1 MAKVE
6 MDYKEH
12 VKSIDK
18 NGKYKS
24 VEIRYI
30 VFEAADEDTALT
42 AVLGVAAKELN
53 ELPLDSIEIDE
64 RCGDQTFK
72 INALYK
78 TEDTSSFGGGDDDD
92 DDEDPTISFDCG
104 GGSKHLL
111 YSLAQKKVFGDKDP
125 GGAIGWN
132 GKTGDDCEITGVDIP
147 TAQLRETYTVQMRV
161 SKLSTSYKKKVAALV
176 GKVNS
181 GTFKGWSAG
190 EVMFLGMSY
199 STPAKKAKKVTVTFN
214 FAIQPNESKVKVGG
228 KSVSKKGFEYVWAIS
243 KTVANNG
250 TPKMQVEG
258 IYVDQVCEYAS
269 FSSLGL

>member
-30 VFEAADEDTALT
+30 VFEAADEDTALS

-53 ELPLDSIEIDE
+53 DLPLDSIEIDE

-78 TEDTSSFGGGDDDD
+78 TEDISSSGGDDDD
-92 DDEDPTISFDCG
+92 EDDEEPTISFDCG

-111 YSLAQKKVFGDKDP
+111 YSLSQKKVLGDKDP

-147 TAQLRETYTVQMRV
+147 TAQLRETYTVQMKI

-199 STPAKKAKKVTVTFN
+199 STPAKKAKKVTVSFN
-214 FAIQPNESKVKVGG
+214 FAIQPNESQVKVGG

>member
-78 TEDTSSFGGGDDDD
+78 TEDISSSGGGDDDD

-243 KTVANNG
+243 KTVVNNG

>member
-53 ELPLDSIEIDE
+53 DLPLDSIEIDE

-72 INALYK
+72 INARYK
-78 TEDTSSFGGGDDDD
+78 TEDTSSSGGGDDDD

>member
-78 TEDTSSFGGGDDDD
+78 TEDTSSSGGGDDDD

-199 STPAKKAKKVTVTFN
+199 STPAKKASSTE
-214 FAIQPNESKVKVGG
+214 A
-228 KSVSKKGFEYVWAIS
+228 GFS
-243 KTVANNG
+243 
-250 TPKMQVEG
+250 
-258 IYVDQVCEYAS
+258 
-269 FSSLGL
+269 

>member
-72 INALYK
+72 INSLYK
-78 TEDTSSFGGGDDDD
+78 TEDISSSGGGDDDD

-250 TPKMQVEG
+250 TPKMQVDG

>member
-1 MAKVE
+1 MARVE

-30 VFEAADEDTALT
+30 VFEAADEDAALT
-42 AVLGVAAKELN
+42 AVLGVAAKELQ

-78 TEDTSSFGGGDDDD
+78 DEEDTSSGGGDDDD

-181 GTFKGWSAG
+181 GSFKGWSAG

-199 STPAKKAKKVTVTFN
+199 STPAKKAKRVTVSFN

>member
-42 AVLGVAAKELN
+42 AVLGIAAKELN

-78 TEDTSSFGGGDDDD
+78 TEDTSSSGGGDDDD

-181 GTFKGWSAG
+181 GSFKGWSAG

-199 STPAKKAKKVTVTFN
+199 STPAKKAKRVTVSFN

>member
-30 VFEAADEDTALT
+30 VFEAADEDAALT
-42 AVLGVAAKELN
+42 AVLGVAAKELQ

-78 TEDTSSFGGGDDDD
+78 DEEDTSSGGGDDDD

-181 GTFKGWSAG
+181 GSFKGWSAG

-199 STPAKKAKKVTVTFN
+199 STPAKKAKRVTVSFN

>member
-1 MAKVE
+1 MARVE

-30 VFEAADEDTALT
+30 VFEAADEDAALT
-42 AVLGVAAKELN
+42 AVLGVAAKELQ

-78 TEDTSSFGGGDDDD
+78 DEEDTSSGGGDDDD

>member
-53 ELPLDSIEIDE
+53 DLPLDSIEIDE

-78 TEDTSSFGGGDDDD
+78 TEDFSSSGGGDDDD

>member
-30 VFEAADEDTALT
+30 VFEAADEDTALN

-78 TEDTSSFGGGDDDD
+78 TEDTSSSGGGNDDD

-147 TAQLRETYTVQMRV
+147 TAQLRETYTMQMRV

-181 GTFKGWSAG
+181 GSFKGWSAG

-199 STPAKKAKKVTVTFN
+199 STPAKKAKKVTVSFN

-228 KSVSKKGFEYVWAIS
+228 KTVSKKGFEYVWAIS

>member
-78 TEDTSSFGGGDDDD
+78 TEDISSSGGGDDDD

-243 KTVANNG
+243 KTIANNG

>member
-53 ELPLDSIEIDE
+53 DLPLDSIEIDE

-78 TEDTSSFGGGDDDD
+78 TEDISSSGGGDDDD

-111 YSLAQKKVFGDKDP
+111 YSLAQKKAFGDKDP

>member
-53 ELPLDSIEIDE
+53 DLPLDSIEIDE

-78 TEDTSSFGGGDDDD
+78 TEDISSSGGGDDDD

-161 SKLSTSYKKKVAALV
+161 SKLSTSYNKKVAALV